1 MLTKDDLSAIGNL
14 IDEKIKPLKKGQEG
28 LVKGMERIE
37 KKLDQS
43 IEDNAGF
50 FNDAGIFF
58 DEMRSKIVK
67 RIQDIEDHLGIHK
80 N

>member
-1 MLTKDDLSAIGNL
+1 MFTDKQLEQLGKV
-14 IDEKIKPLKKGQEG
+14 IDEKIKPLKEGQ
-28 LVKGMERIE
+28 ERIE

-58 DEMRSKIVK
+58 DEM
-67 RIQDIEDHLGIHK
+67 
-80 N
+80 

>member
-1 MLTKDDLSAIGNL
+1 MVMFSDKQLEQLAKVIDDKL
-14 IDEKIKPLKKGQEG
+14 KPLKEGQ
-28 LVKGMERIE
+28 ERIE

-50 FNDAGIFF
+50 INDAGIFF
-58 DEMRSKIVK
+58 DEMRVKIVK
-67 RIQDIEDHLGIHK
+67 RIEAIEDHLGIHK

>member
-1 MLTKDDLSAIGNL
+1 MLTKDDLAAIGNL
-14 IDEKIKPLKKGQEG
+14 IDERIKPLKEGQ
-28 LVKGMERIE
+28 ERIE

-50 FNDAGIFF
+50 INDAGIFF
-58 DEMRSKIVK
+58 DEMRVKIVK
-67 RIQDIEDHLGIHK
+67 RIKEIEDHLGIHK